1 MYLTCTVH
9 ILTGVSLKQCRLGLQ
24 TPLLLLHTH
33 THRHTHIQ
41 QTQIARSPLSPLS
54 QSVWGGAVT
63 LSLET
68 VAGDCVTLA
77 TVQTQSPETHSL
89 RFSLQPLL
97 LLPLGEGG
105 GGGRTTPS
113 EPSPDSLAASF
124 AASLF
129 ATGFRVAARA
139 MEAGPRVSPGHFWQV
154 ELFSSYN
161 RSLFLL

>member
-1 MYLTCTVH
+1 M
-9 ILTGVSLKQCRLGLQ
+9 Q
-24 TPLLLLHTH
+24 TWLADAPPPPAHTHPQTH
-33 THRHTHIQ
+33 THPTDTNRTL
-41 QTQIARSPLSPLS
+41 ASLPPLSEC
-54 QSVWGGAVT
+54 VWGGG
-63 LSLET
+63 LSLSRDCRGRLCH
-68 VAGDCVTLA
+68 VGDCA
-77 TVQTQSPETHSL
+77 DTVSGDTQSP
-89 RFSLQPLL
+89 LQP
-97 LLPLGEGG
+97 PTPATAASGGGG